1 MTSGIPAPTPR
12 PEREQPRPQPVA
24 PPPAK
29 PRRRW
34 WIAPVLLA
42 VVAAAALY
50 FRSVQPQAAT
60 GSGTTVLAVPTAPVV
75 ARDLKRILRVTGST
89 AARNFAILTVPQM
102 RGGRGSSLGEVA
114 TSVSTGARQGRGGG
128 GGGGGGNVARIQGGG
143 GGGGQGGGGGGRG
156 GDGGSGGPGLALTQL
171 ALAGTIAKKGD
182 VVARFD
188 DEDTQTRLEEFR
200 ASVKQNRSNM
210 STLLA
215 QLEVTRKSHAL
226 SISQAKSDLDV
237 ANLDY
242 QTKAVR
248 SAIDAENLR
257 LVVEQSQAIY
267 KQSLNEVPLMEAS
280 LNSGL
285 KSAQLALQE
294 GEAELKRLE
303 ANLDKLTLRAPFDGL
318 VVMQTIQRRGS
329 SDAAQIKVGDT
340 VGFGQPVMQIVDTNS
355 MIVSAAVNQVNA
367 ELIRV
372 GARAEVRL
380 DAFSDIVLPAEV
392 YSVGAMTRQGGR
404 GGGSNYV
411 KEIPVTLRLLAL
423 DPRVIP
429 DLTASADITLET
441 VPQTV
446 VAPREA
452 IFRDSPDGKPYV
464 FVQDPTG
471 WVRRDVELG
480 PMDFVSASIRSG
492 VRAGEVIAR
501 QRPPMAA
508 AGEKQK

>member
-1 MTSGIPAPTPR
+1 
-12 PEREQPRPQPVA
+12 
-24 PPPAK
+24 
-29 PRRRW
+29 
-34 WIAPVLLA
+34 VLLA
-42 VVAAAALY
+42 VVAAAVFY
-50 FRSVQPQAAT
+50 FRSLQPQATTA
-60 GSGTTVLAVPTAPVV
+60 SGTTVLTVPTAPVV
-75 ARDLKRILRVTGST
+75 ARDLKKIIRLNGTT

-102 RGGRGSSLGEVA
+102 RGGRGNSLGEVH
-114 TSVSTGARQGRGGG
+114 TDVTTGARQGRGGG
-128 GGGGGGNVARIQGGG
+128 GGGGGGGNVARMQGG
-143 GGGGQGGGGGGRG
+143 GGGGGGRG
-156 GDGGSGGPGLALTQL
+156 GAGPGLALTTL
-171 ALAGTIAKKGD
+171 ATPGSIVNKGD

-188 DEDTQTRLEEFR
+188 DEDTQTHLDEFR

-210 STLLA
+210 SALLA
-215 QLEVTRKSHAL
+215 QIEVMRKSHAL
-226 SISQAKSDLDV
+226 SINQAKSDLDT

-242 QTKAVR
+242 QTKEVR
-248 SAIDAENLR
+248 SRIDAENYR
-257 LVVEQSQAIY
+257 LVAEEAQATY
-267 KQSLNEVPLMEAS
+267 KQVLTEVPLMETS
-280 LNSGL
+280 LSSQY
-285 KSAQLALQE
+285 KSAQLSLQE
-294 GEAELKRLE
+294 GEAELKRQE
-303 ANLDKLTLRAPFDGL
+303 ANLDKLSLRAPFNGL
-318 VVMQTIQRRGS
+318 VVIQTVQRRGS
-329 SDAAQIKVGDT
+329 SDAAQIKVGDS

-355 MIVSAAVNQVNA
+355 MIVNATVNQVNA

-372 GARAEVRL
+372 GARAEVRF

-392 YSVGAMTRQGGR
+392 YSVGAMTRQGGMR
-404 GGGSNYV
+404 ASYV

-429 DLTASADITLET
+429 DLTASVDITVET

-480 PMDFVSASIRSG
+480 PMDYISASIRSG

-501 QRPPMAA
+501 QRPPLAA

>member
-1 MTSGIPAPTPR
+1 
-12 PEREQPRPQPVA
+12 
-24 PPPAK
+24 
-29 PRRRW
+29 
-34 WIAPVLLA
+34 VLLA
-42 VVAAAALY
+42 VVAAAVFY
-50 FRSVQPQAAT
+50 FRSVAPQATT
-60 GSGTTVLAVPTAPVV
+60 GSGTTVLSVPTAPVV
-75 ARDLKRILRVTGST
+75 ARDLKKVIRLTGTT
-89 AARNFAILTVPQM
+89 AAKNFAILTVPQM

-128 GGGGGGNVARIQGGG
+128 GGGGGGGNVSRLPGGG
-143 GGGGQGGGGGGRG
+143 GGGGGAGRGMEMGRG
-156 GDGGSGGPGLALTQL
+156 GGGPGLAITSM
-171 ALAGTIAKKGD
+171 ADPGSIANKGD

-188 DEDTQTRLEEFR
+188 DEDMRTRVEEFR
-200 ASVKQNRSNM
+200 ATVKQNRSNM

-257 LVVEQSQAIY
+257 LKMEEAQAIY
-267 KQSLNEVPLMEAS
+267 KQSLNEVPLMETS

-285 KSAQLALQE
+285 KSAELALQE

-303 ANLDKLTLRAPFDGL
+303 TNLDKQALRAPFTGL
-318 VVMQTIQRRGS
+318 VVIQTVQRRGS

-340 VGFGQPVMQIVDTNS
+340 VSFGQPVMQIVDTNS
-355 MIVSAAVNQVNA
+355 MIVSANVNQVNA

-404 GGGSNYV
+404 GAGSWV
-411 KEIPVTLRLLAL
+411 KEIPVTLRLLAM

-429 DLTASADITLET
+429 DLTASADITVEA
-441 VPQTV
+441 VPQAV

-471 WVRRDVELG
+471 WARRDVELG
-480 PMDFVSASIRSG
+480 PMNFISASIRSG

-501 QRPPMAA
+501 QRPPLAA
-508 AGEKQK
+508 SGEKRK

>member
-1 MTSGIPAPTPR
+1 
-12 PEREQPRPQPVA
+12 V
-24 PPPAK
+24 
-29 PRRRW
+29 
-34 WIAPVLLA
+34 VLA
-42 VVAAAALY
+42 VVAVAVFY
-50 FRSVQPQAAT
+50 FRNLQPQATT
-60 GSGTTVLAVPTAPVV
+60 GSGTTVLTVPTAPVV
-75 ARDLKRILRVTGST
+75 ARELRKVVRLTGTT

-114 TSVSTGARQGRGGG
+114 TNVSTGARQGRGGG
-128 GGGGGGNVARIQGGG
+128 GGGGGGNVARLSGGG
-143 GGGGQGGGGGGRG
+143 SGGQQSRGGMGGQGAG
-156 GDGGSGGPGLALTQL
+156 GGPGLALTEL
-171 ALAGTIAKKGD
+171 AKPGIIVNKGD

-188 DEDTQTRLEEFR
+188 NEDMLTRLEEFR
-200 ASVKQNRSNM
+200 ATVKQNRANM
-210 STLLA
+210 STLMA

-257 LVVEQSQAIY
+257 LKMEEAQAIY

-303 ANLDKLTLRAPFDGL
+303 ANLEKLALRAPFNGL
-318 VVMQTIQRRGS
+318 VVIQTVMRRGS
-329 SDAAQIKVGDT
+329 GDAAQIKVGDT
-340 VGFGQPVMQIVDTNS
+340 VSYGQPVLQIVDTNS
-355 MIVSAAVNQVNA
+355 MIVNAAVNQVNA

-372 GARAEVRL
+372 GAKAAVRL
-380 DAFSDIVLPAEV
+380 DAFPDILLPAEV
-392 YSVGAMTRQGGR
+392 YSVGAMTRQGATGT
-404 GGGSNYV
+404 GGYV
-411 KEIPVTLRLLAL
+411 KDVPVALRLLST

-446 VAPREA
+446 IAPREA
-452 IFRDSPDGKPYV
+452 IFRDSPEGKPYV
-464 FVQDPTG
+464 FVKDPKG
-471 WVRRDVELG
+471 WARREVELG
-480 PMDFVSASIRSG
+480 PMDFISASIRSG

-501 QRPPMAA
+501 QRPPLAA

>member
-1 MTSGIPAPTPR
+1 MTSGIPAPRPR
-12 PEREQPRPQPVA
+12 PEREPLRPQPVA
-24 PPPAK
+24 PPPTK

-42 VVAAAALY
+42 VVAAAAFY
-50 FRSVQPQAAT
+50 FRGVQPQAIT
-60 GSGTTVLAVPTAPVV
+60 GSGTTVLSVPTAPAV
-75 ARDLKRILRVTGST
+75 ARDLKRVIRLTGST

-102 RGGRGSSLGEVA
+102 RGGRGSSLGEVR
-114 TSVSTGARQGRGGG
+114 TDVQTGARQGRGGSG
-128 GGGGGGNVARIQGGG
+128 GGGGGGNVARLPG
-143 GGGGQGGGGGGRG
+143 GGGGQGGGGRGGDMGGRG
-156 GDGGSGGPGLALTQL
+156 GGGPGLALTDL
-171 ALAGTIAKKGD
+171 AKPGSIANKGD

-188 DEDTQTRLEEFR
+188 DEDTRTHMEEFQ

-257 LVVEQSQAIY
+257 LKVEEAQAIY

-280 LNSGL
+280 LTSGL

-294 GEAELKRLE
+294 GEAELKRQESNLE
-303 ANLDKLTLRAPFDGL
+303 KLALRAPFNGL
-318 VVMQTIQRRGS
+318 VVIQTVQRRGS

-340 VGFGQPVMQIVDTNS
+340 VSFGQPVMQIVDTNS
-355 MIVSAAVNQVNA
+355 MIVSANVNQVNA

-372 GARAEVRL
+372 GAKAEVRL
-380 DAFSDIVLPAEV
+380 DAFPDIVLPAEV

-404 GGGSNYV
+404 GAGTWV

-452 IFRDSPDGKPYV
+452 IFRDSPDGQPYV
-464 FVQDPTG
+464 FIRDSTG

-480 PMDFVSASIRSG
+480 PMDFISASIRSG
-492 VRAGEVIAR
+492 VRTGEVIAR
-501 QRPPMAA
+501 QRPPLAA
-508 AGEKQK
+508 AGEKRK